1 MEAAMPDWCGILS
14 KKRCG
19 KLEKVIECKV
29 IEYKAI
35 ECKVIEG
42 ITQKEHH
49 TDE

>member
-19 KLEKVIECKV
+19 KLEKVIEYKV
-29 IEYKAI
+29 I